1 MIIIFIIAISLSM
14 DAFSLSLAYGTQNL
28 QKKEIIKLSLIVGI
42 YHFFMPQ
49 IGNIIGKQIF
59 EILPVR
65 TNTIVFII
73 LFIIGIQ
80 MIIETFKTKKTLK
93 IMKNLEMIIFGLL
106 VSIDSLSV
114 GIGLKSIYDN
124 TILSS
129 FIFSITSLFF
139 TYTGLYI
146 GKKISKIIGNLA
158 TLFGGITLIIIGLL
172 YLV

>member
-1 MIIIFIIAISLSM
+1 
-14 DAFSLSLAYGTQNL
+14 
-28 QKKEIIKLSLIVGI
+28 
-42 YHFFMPQ
+42 MPQ

-59 EILPVR
+59 EILPIR

-146 GKKISKIIGNLA
+146 GKKISTIIGNLA